1 MCNIIKQMGK
11 KEIYFE
17 VNLFTYN
24 FHTLDII
31 DDLFNLV
38 EIRSD
43 AFFGTF
49 NISYKNICKNK
60 TTYDS
65 PFIKSNSGKDAD
77 SIKRTTHYYTE
88 NKIEEKNKRRIISLS
103 SNNQLNK
110 LFELKKSLG
119 TL

>member
-1 MCNIIKQMGK
+1 MCNIIKQMKK

-24 FHTLDII
+24 FTTLDII
-31 DDLFNLV
+31 DDLFNFV

-43 AFFGTF
+43 ESLGAF
-49 NISYKNICKNK
+49 NISYRNMCNNK
-60 TTYDS
+60 TTYGS
-65 PFIKSNSGKDAD
+65 QFIKSNSGKDIN

-103 SNNQLNK
+103 PISQLNK
-110 LFELKKSLG
+110 LIELKKSLG

>member
-1 MCNIIKQMGK
+1 MCHIIKQMEK
-11 KEIYFE
+11 KEINFE

-49 NISYKNICKNK
+49 NISYRNICKNK
-60 TTYDS
+60 ISYTS
-65 PFIKSNSGKDAD
+65 PFTKSNNGKDAD